1 MFHINDQIT
10 LISMAE
16 LRKEA
21 PEIARDLKDKTVI
34 VTKRGKPVAVLEDY
48 ETYQEKEKLV
58 EEFEDIILGHMAKER
73 AKNSKPGDFIPI
85 EMVAKK
91 LGIKLQ

>member
-1 MFHINDQIT
+1 MFHINDKIT

-21 PEIARDLKDKTVI
+21 PEIAKDLKDRTVI

-48 ETYQEKEKLV
+48 ESYQQKEKLV
-58 EEFEDIILGHMAKER
+58 DEFEDIILGHIAKER
-73 AKNSKPGDFIPI
+73 AKNSKPEDFLS
-85 EMVAKK
+85 EEEVFKR
-91 LGIKLQ
+91 LGIKL

>member
-1 MFHINDQIT
+1 MFNINDQIT

-21 PEIARDLKDKTVI
+21 PEIAKNLKDKTVI

-48 ETYQEKEKLV
+48 ETYQQKEKLV
-58 EEFEDIILGHMAKER
+58 EEFEDIILGHIAKER
-73 AKNSKPGDFIPI
+73 AKNSKPEDFIS
-85 EMVAKK
+85 EKEFLKK
-91 LGIKLQ
+91 LGIKL